1 MAKKRLGKGMD
12 ALFFEASDDEQKET
26 EVSTSDIRL
35 SEIEPSRDQPR
46 KTFDQQAILAL
57 ADSIREHG
65 VLQPILVRPIAGGY
79 KIIAGERRWRAAKE
93 AGLTEIPAIVK
104 ELGDAQ
110 AAQIA
115 LIENLQREDL
125 NPIEEA
131 QGYDRLMKAF
141 DMTQEQVSQA
151 VGKSRPAIANSLRL
165 LKLDEKTAELVR
177 NGELSTG
184 HAKALLSVAD
194 SVKRYELAKEAVQN
208 GYTVRQTER
217 LAAAISEKP
226 KPTGRIKFDDTYA
239 MEIEAA
245 LVEHL
250 GSGAVSVRPK
260 KSGEYQLTVKLSDK
274 EHLKRFAQMCIDY
287 TDSKK

>member
-46 KTFDQQAILAL
+46 KTFDQQAISAL

-151 VGKSRPAIANSLRL
+151 VGKSRPAVANSLRL
-165 LKLDEKTAELVR
+165 LKLDEKTVELVR

-184 HAKALLSVAD
+184 HAKALLSVND
-194 SVKRYELAKEAVQN
+194 SVRRYELAKEAVQK
-208 GYTVRQTER
+208 GYTCRSNFRKTKADR
-217 LAAAISEKP
+217 K
-226 KPTGRIKFDDTYA
+226 
-239 MEIEAA
+239 
-245 LVEHL
+245 
-250 GSGAVSVRPK
+250 
-260 KSGEYQLTVKLSDK
+260 DK
-274 EHLKRFAQMCIDY
+274 V
-287 TDSKK
+287 